1 MSLLN
6 RLNRGLVNS
15 ATIDQLMELLNEWDP
30 RMEHS
35 ISNGILKM
43 RKHGGGRI
51 YTSSYFLNQVA
62 GEYSDMLRAAGI
74 KGIYFDGETDIIIAR
89 DMNLDKNIVIKSDR
103 DIYFVKGRK
112 STKVTISELNLKCR
126 TLYIGNNGIEITQ
139 SAFTCRAIDDPYD
152 CLTGDCEVNYI

>member
-6 RLNRGLVNS
+6 RLNKDLANS

-35 ISNGILKM
+35 ISNGILKI

-62 GEYSDMLRAAGI
+62 GEYSDMLRAAGVRSI
-74 KGIYFDGETDIIIAR
+74 FFDGETDIIV
-89 DMNLDKNIVIKSDR
+89 MGNMHLDKNIVIKSDR

-112 STKVTISELNLKCR
+112 LTKVTISELNLKCR

>member
-6 RLNRGLVNS
+6 RLNKGLVNS
-15 ATIDQLMELLNEWDP
+15 ATIDQLMELLSEWDP

-35 ISNGILKM
+35 ISNGILKI

-62 GEYSDMLRAAGI
+62 GEYSDMLRAAGVRSI
-74 KGIYFDGETDIIIAR
+74 FFDGETDIIVMG
-89 DMNLDKNIVIKSDR
+89 DMHLDKNIVIKSVR

-112 STKVTISELNLKCR
+112 STKVTISGLNLKCR
-126 TLYIGNNGIEITQ
+126 VLYIGNKGIEMEQNI
-139 SAFTCRAIDDPYD
+139 FTCRAIDDPYD
-152 CLTGDCEVNYI
+152 CLIGDCEVNYI

>member
-1 MSLLN
+1 MSLLDK
-6 RLNRGLVNS
+6 LNKYTTYSTAVEHLQRFLK
-15 ATIDQLMELLNEWDP
+15 EYDP

-35 ISNGILKM
+35 ISNGILKI
-43 RKHGGGRI
+43 RKRGGGRI
-51 YTSSYFLNQVA
+51 YTTSYFLNQVA
-62 GEYSDMLRAAGI
+62 GEYSDMLRAADVRS
-74 KGIYFDGETDIIIAR
+74 IYFDGEADIIITR

-126 TLYIGNNGIEITQ
+126 TLYIGNNSIEITQ

-152 CLTGDCEVNYI
+152 CLTRDCEVNYI